1 MIATYVSHKGKWW
14 RVSTINRESS
24 AIGGYGHKYAETLV
38 WDWDVAT
45 QKLGSICHTDSW
57 SEDSIHKH
65 QQIVN
70 KIHEGGAFW
79 EESE

>member
-24 AIGGYGHKYAETLV
+24 ALGSYGHKYTETLV
-38 WDWDVAT
+38 WDWDVET
-45 QKLGSICHTDSW
+45 QKIGNICHMGEC
-57 SEDSIHKH
+57 SEGSIHKH